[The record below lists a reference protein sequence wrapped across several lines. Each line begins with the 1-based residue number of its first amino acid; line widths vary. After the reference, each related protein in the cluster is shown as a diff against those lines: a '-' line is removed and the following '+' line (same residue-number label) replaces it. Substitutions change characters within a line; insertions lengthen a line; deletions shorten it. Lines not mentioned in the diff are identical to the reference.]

1 MISKNIYSKKEH
13 PTGCSFLLS
22 TVLLIYVKDK
32 LEKYPYFWRRS
43 HHAGGVRDGSVR
55 KKFLG
60 FKEMM

>member
-1 MISKNIYSKKEH
+1 MISKNMYSKKEH

-43 HHAGGVRDGSVR
+43 HHAGGCVTALYEKSFWGL
-55 KKFLG
+55 KK
-60 FKEMM
+60 